1 MQRSWFSLR
10 SHVHAPAV
18 ALLACA
24 LAATTPLRAQL
35 IQVKTL
41 PIADGDQW
49 RLFPSANQ
57 GIGDLSIAL
66 PDSLHDPFENPAKGS
81 RLSERSRGLF
91 FGSPTFYS
99 VSSHAGGGAT
109 FPVGGILRRGSTF
122 GGLALAMQEI
132 DNPGTRS
139 SNVIFPPTA
148 LVTTADAAPLAPQAT
163 PSRQNRFAFGTIGHV
178 FRDAGISVG
187 ANALWSGLNDIDGVD
202 LLYSGS
208 QNIVQHGGSLD
219 VRLGVLKEWSGR
231 RSLEAMVLHDRFD
244 MTHDVTWLDAF
255 WDPNTRSTVQRARI
269 DHNLDRTTTWGM
281 HLAYMQPLDSGWRV
295 GAIATTNLMS
305 HPKLPDYQIAQVM
318 TIPWDPGH
326 TAAYDLGVGIART
339 TRLTTYG
346 VDAIYE
352 PIRTHTWGEVPDSL
366 ANPSGGLPAGSKTTE
381 NWFRFSNAI
390 LRSGVAREFPLDTM
404 YGAIRSVRVE
414 FGLTWRSIGYTLNQT
429 DHVAQVN
436 NRQTESWAEW
446 TRTWGFALR
455 FSDLQLRYTGR
466 MTTGTGRPGVVPDGV
481 VFAPGAVDAAS
492 NFLSAP
498 SAVTSLTGVS
508 VTTHQIAV
516 SVPIR

>member
-10 SHVHAPAV
+10 SHVHAPLA
-18 ALLACA
+18 ALLTFA
-24 LAATTPLRAQL
+24 LASPSTVRAQL

-41 PIADGDQW
+41 PVADGDQW

-81 RLSERSRGLF
+81 RISERSRGIF

-99 VSSHAGGGAT
+99 VSSHAGGGTT
-109 FPVGGILRRGSTF
+109 FPVGGIIRRGSTF
-122 GGLALAMQEI
+122 GGLAVAIQEI
-132 DNPGTRS
+132 DNPNERS
-139 SNVIFPPTA
+139 QNVVIPPNA
-148 LVTTADAAPLAPQAT
+148 SLTADGVPLPTQGT
-163 PSRQNRFAFGTIGHV
+163 PSRQNRYAFGTVGHV
-178 FRDAGISVG
+178 FHDAGISVG

-202 LLYSGS
+202 LLYAGS

-219 VRLGVLKEWSGR
+219 LRLGALKEWAGGR
-231 RSLEAMVLHDRFD
+231 SFEVMVLHDRFS
-244 MTHDVTWLDAF
+244 MTHDVTWLDPF
-255 WDPNTRSTVQRARI
+255 WDPSARTMVQQARMQH
-269 DHNLDRTTTWGM
+269 DLDRTNTWGM
-281 HLAYMQPLDSGWRV
+281 HLAYTQPLDSGWRV

-326 TAAYDLGVGIART
+326 TAAYDLGVGIARA

-346 VDAIYE
+346 VDAIFE
-352 PIRTHTWGEVPDSL
+352 PIRTHTWGEIPDSL
-366 ANPSGGLPAGSKTTE
+366 ANEATGLAAGAKTTE

-390 LRSGVAREFPLDTM
+390 LRGGVARDFPLDTL
-404 YGAIRSVRVE
+404 YGAIRSIRME
-414 FGLTWRSIGYTLNQT
+414 LGLTWRSIDYTLHQT
-429 DHVAQVN
+429 DHVASTN
-436 NRQTESWAEW
+436 SRQTQSWMEW

-455 FSDLQLRYTGR
+455 FSDLQIRYTGR
-466 MTTGTGRPGVVPDGV
+466 QTTGTGRPGIAPQGV
-481 VFAPGAVDAAS
+481 VFAPATADAAV

-498 SAVTSLTGVS
+498 GASTSLTGVA

-516 SVPIR
+516 SVPIH

>member
-10 SHVHAPAV
+10 SYVHAPAV
-18 ALLACA
+18 ALLTGA
-24 LAATTPLRAQL
+24 LAASPVCAQL

-81 RLSERSRGLF
+81 RVSERSRGLF

-99 VSSHAGGGAT
+99 VSSHAGGGTT

-122 GGLALAMQEI
+122 AGLAVAMQEI
-132 DNPGTRS
+132 VDPNSRSGNVVPPG
-139 SNVIFPPTA
+139 IFI
-148 LVTTADAAPLAPQAT
+148 TTADGAALPPQAT
-163 PSRQNRFAFGTIGHV
+163 PSRQNRFAFGTIGRV
-178 FRDAGISVG
+178 FSDAGISIG

-202 LLYSGS
+202 QLYTGS

-219 VRLGVLKEWSGR
+219 VRLGALKEWSGGQ
-231 RSLEAMVLHDRFD
+231 SFEAMVLHDRFN
-244 MTHDVTWLDAF
+244 MTHDVTWLDPF
-255 WDPNTRSTVQRARI
+255 WDPNTRSTVQRARM
-269 DHNLDRTTTWGM
+269 DHNLDRTNTWGM
-281 HLAYMQPLDSGWRV
+281 HFAYVQPLDSGWRV

-346 VDAIYE
+346 IDAIYE

-366 ANPSGGLPAGSKTTE
+366 ANAAGGLPAGSKTTE

-390 LRSGVAREFPLDTM
+390 LRGGVAREFPLDTL
-404 YGAIRSVRVE
+404 YGAIRSVRME
-414 FGLTWRSIGYTLNQT
+414 LGLTWRSIDYALNQT
-429 DHVAQVN
+429 DHVAGLDT
-436 NRQTESWAEW
+436 RQTQSWAEW

-455 FSDLQLRYTGR
+455 FSDLQFRYTGR
-466 MTTGTGRPGVVPDGV
+466 MTTGTGRPGVVPQGV
-481 VFAPGAVDAAS
+481 LFAPAPAEAAP

-516 SVPIR
+516 SIPIR